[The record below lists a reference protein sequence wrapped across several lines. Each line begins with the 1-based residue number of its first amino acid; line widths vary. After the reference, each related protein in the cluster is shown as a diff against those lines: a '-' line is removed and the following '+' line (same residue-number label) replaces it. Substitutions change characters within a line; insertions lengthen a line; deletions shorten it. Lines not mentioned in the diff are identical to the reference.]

1 MSSPQQDDLLRTLLE
16 LHTLLLPVLLFAL
29 LLLSLLLGTLP
40 CGLIH
45 QQAHTFPETVGQHGL
60 CSKPRAF
67 VKLMRVT
74 QFEDDQPR

>member
-1 MSSPQQDDLLRTLLE
+1 MIYCALLE

-45 QQAHTFPETVGQHGL
+45 QQAHTFPETVLGNTVFAQNPAL
-60 CSKPRAF
+60 
-67 VKLMRVT
+67 L
-74 QFEDDQPR
+74 